1 MLLNK
6 DEDLAKGSISCSLLY
21 YF

>member
-6 DEDLAKGSISCSLLY
+6 DESNLLNIY
-21 YF
+21 KIFS